1 MSRTQQKLI
10 NYNTSGETNMPLT
23 KDVNF
28 GEIVVRHNEKNQEL
42 LIKVNSANTET
53 FVAFG
58 SKAWVDQ
65 QIATATGNLETSI
78 NTTIANVS
86 GAVNNISGYIITY
99 VDQRDA
105 ALQGQIDSTN
115 RELGYVSSSTV
126 GLSGVV
132 ESFSGVVYRDYA
144 TKTYVDGKVQD
155 IEGEISTLGEKLDNF
170 SGATYDSFDSIYKTY
185 ATSANVHTTIDG
197 LTTEVGYLSSST
209 VALSGVV
216 ATLSANTENT
226 FVDKSTYSAYTGN
239 VNTSITNLQNNL
251 KNLSG
256 VTSALSANVITAL
269 DEIVS
274 SITTDLST
282 VYKYKGSVATINDL
296 PNKNNEVGDVYNVV
310 AANGEPG
317 QIGYTPA
324 GTNYAWVGPKGE
336 PGEEGY
342 VAGHWDALGG
352 TVDLSNYATTAIT
365 NGLDT
370 RLQSVETGLTALS
383 GATYSAFSGVYATY
397 ATSADVHTT
406 IDGLI
411 TEVGHLSSST
421 VSLSGVVKT
430 LSAATE
436 STFVNKETY
445 NTFTGDTNQAIGDLQ
460 DNLGE
465 LSGATYSAF
474 SGVYVTYATKAEVSA
489 ETSAVMTE
497 VGYLSGATS
506 ALSATVISFSGAV
519 YNDYARKI
527 EDLKPVKDKVDTL
540 DTDVRSNLSASTVA
554 LSGVVETIQKT
565 AGNAIT
571 GVKFDAVSATTSD
584 TGTTYASGA
593 KVNSTKGQNAIIDL
607 SSLIIDCGTF

>member
-1 MSRTQQKLI
+1 MSRTKQKLI
-10 NYNTSGETNMPLT
+10 NYNTSGETNMPLVT
-23 KDVNF
+23 DVNF

-58 SKAWVDQ
+58 SKAWVNE
-65 QIATATGNLETSI
+65 QITTATGNLETSI
-78 NTTIANVS
+78 NQTIANVS

-99 VDQRDA
+99 VDQRDT

-144 TKTYVDGKVQD
+144 TKAYVDGEIDTVETSISNLQTKVND
-155 IEGEISTLGEKLDNF
+155 F
-170 SGATYDSFDSIYKTY
+170 SGATFSAFSAVYATY
-185 ATSANVHTTIDG
+185 ATSADVHTTIDG
-197 LTTEVGYLSSST
+197 LNTQVGYLSGATS
-209 VALSGVV
+209 ALSAVV
-216 ATLSANTENT
+216 ATFSAATEAT
-226 FVDKSTYSAYTGN
+226 FVDKSTYSAYTATT
-239 VNTSITNLQNNL
+239 NTSITNLQNNL
-251 KNLSG
+251 NNLSG

-282 VYKYKGSVATINDL
+282 VYKYKGSKNTYAEL
-296 PNKNNEVGDVYNVV
+296 PASNNEVGDVWNVV
-310 AANGEPG
+310 EAVGEPG
-317 QIGYTPA
+317 ESGYTPA
-324 GTNYAWVGPKGE
+324 GTNYAWVEDNPDTH
-336 PGEEGY
+336 
-342 VAGHWDALGG
+342 AGHWDALGG
-352 TVDLSNYATTAIT
+352 VVDLSAYALDSDLDA
-365 NGLDT
+365 LDT
-370 RLQSVETGLTALS
+370 KVTNLQTKVNDFS
-383 GATYSAFSGVYATY
+383 GATFSAFSGVYATY

-406 IDGLI
+406 IDGLN
-411 TEVGHLSSST
+411 TQVGYLSSST

-436 STFVNKETY
+436 STFVDKSTY
-445 NTFTGDTNQAIGDLQ
+445 SAYTGNVNTTITNIQGDL
-460 DNLGE
+460 NN
-465 LSGATYSAF
+465 LSGATFSAF

-497 VGYLSGATS
+497 VGYLSSSTVS
-506 ALSATVISFSGAV
+506 LSGVVKTLSGVV
-519 YNDYARKI
+519 YTDYARKS
-527 EDLKPVKDKVDTL
+527 ELKTVSDKLDAL

-554 LSGVVETIQKT
+554 LSGVVGTIQQT

-571 GVKFDAVSATTSD
+571 GVELGQVSASTS
-584 TGTTYASGA
+584 TQNTLYASGA

-607 SSLIIDCGTF
+607 SELIIDCGTF